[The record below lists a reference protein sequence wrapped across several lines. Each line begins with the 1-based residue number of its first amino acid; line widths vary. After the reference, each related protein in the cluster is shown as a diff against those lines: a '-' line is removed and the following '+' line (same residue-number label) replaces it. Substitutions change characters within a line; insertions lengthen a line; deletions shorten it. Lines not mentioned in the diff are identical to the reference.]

1 MIRRVVRVVVRI
13 ASWLLTPLVV
23 ALAAVL
29 GATAAAVAAPLFSTT
44 LAIIVVALAGLASA
58 GLGLYLWLRLL
69 RRSPELR
76 EALAVTPQGA
86 PLESEVD
93 LILGTPVDPA
103 SEAESS

>member
-23 ALAAVL
+23 ALAAAL

-44 LAIIVVALAGLASA
+44 LALVIVTLAGLASA
-58 GLGLYLWLRLL
+58 SVGLLLWLRLL

-76 EALAVTPQGA
+76 EALAVTQEGA
-86 PLESEVD
+86 PLESEVN
-93 LILGTPVDPA
+93 LILGIPEPPGGGDAAP
-103 SEAESS
+103 